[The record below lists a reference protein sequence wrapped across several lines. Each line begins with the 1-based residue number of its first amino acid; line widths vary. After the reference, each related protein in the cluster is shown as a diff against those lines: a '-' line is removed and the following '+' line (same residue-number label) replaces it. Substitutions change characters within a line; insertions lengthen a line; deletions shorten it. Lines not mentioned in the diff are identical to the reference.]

1 MQPEGRSSMY
11 EAGAA
16 RFFNTHKELI
26 SLMKTLGYT
35 KDDWLPLENSS
46 TEYHGF
52 EPAMQFAKLKAFMK
66 CIVSLLKSMD
76 AEDLCSM
83 TLRQALAQSSVED
96 VDDYFKA
103 SGYPHLLDSTAESAL
118 FICNQDYLQA
128 NTYYLF
134 KPGLSKLVDGLK
146 QACEDLCLNSKCSVE
161 FVVGDVSRWRKSRG
175 APFEVSVKKEGG
187 TDCMSMH
194 CEQLVCAVPPSAFRA
209 MRMPT
214 SHHSW
219 LNKVSRNIRAVP
231 LLRQFAKYDDVSVF
245 RPKLVTSTAVQRQYV
260 GGGNIV
266 QTSYS
271 SGKNAAAWMR
281 KLSQPDALLKL
292 QRRIMPLV
300 DAKSLVP
307 SWTKSHFWPHGVHMW
322 VPNATP
328 HCTAKEQHAAILEG
342 CGDGLWVCGEAFAL
356 EKRWI
361 ESALQSAKEVAASV
375 CSYMRRN
382 ATPHCIAKEQHAA
395 ILEGCGDFLWVCGEA
410 FALEKRWI
418 ESALQ
423 SANDAVASVR
433 SYMRRTRVPVAQ
445 TTAKRKPAAATLPQ
459 SKKASM
465 LPWWTMADVQKH
477 KDVLVIDGAVYN
489 VSKWYGKH
497 PGGEAVL
504 RKWVGKDATSAFHD
518 VGHSEHAKH
527 MLSTMRVASIVH

>member
-1 MQPEGRSSMY
+1 MTTSKP
-11 EAGAA
+11 
-16 RFFNTHKELI
+16 
-26 SLMKTLGYT
+26 
-35 KDDWLPLENSS
+35 
-46 TEYHGF
+46 
-52 EPAMQFAKLKAFMK
+52 PA
-66 CIVSLLKSMD
+66 D
-76 AEDLCSM
+76 
-83 TLRQALAQSSVED
+83 
-96 VDDYFKA
+96 
-103 SGYPHLLDSTAESAL
+103 PHLLDSTAESAL

-146 QACEDLCLNSKCSVE
+146 QACEDLCFNSKCSVE

-209 MRMPT
+209 MRMPS
-214 SHHSW
+214 SHRSW

-281 KLSQPDALLKL
+281 KASQPDALLKL
-292 QRRIMPLV
+292 QRRIMPHV
-300 DAKSLVP
+300 DAKRLAP

-375 CSYMRRN
+375 CSYMRR
-382 ATPHCIAKEQHAA
+382 
-395 ILEGCGDFLWVCGEA
+395 
-410 FALEKRWI
+410 
-418 ESALQ
+418 
-423 SANDAVASVR
+423 
-433 SYMRRTRVPVAQ
+433 TRVPVAQ
-445 TTAKRKPAAATLPQ
+445 TTAKREPAAATLPQ

-465 LPWWTMADVQKH
+465 LPLWTMADVQKH